1 MKAKDLSNEELA
13 VILRCIR
20 MTGVAATAFEREC
33 LDVAADRVELL
44 EIIITKRE
52 ETDVK
57 RY

>member
-13 VILRCIR
+13 IILRC
-20 MTGVAATAFEREC
+20 MTVTGIASTVFEREC

-44 EIIITKRE
+44 ELITSKE
-52 ETDVK
+52 DKDAK

>member
-13 VILRCIR
+13 VILRC
-20 MTGVAATAFEREC
+20 MTITGAALTTFEREC

-44 EIIITKRE
+44 EILTKKE

>member
-13 VILRCIR
+13 IILRC
-20 MTGVAATAFEREC
+20 MTVTGIASSIFEREC

-44 EIIITKRE
+44 ELITSKE
-52 ETDVK
+52 DKDVK

>member
-13 VILRCIR
+13 IKLRC
-20 MTGVAATAFEREC
+20 MTVTGIASSVFEREC

-44 EIIITKRE
+44 ELITSKE
-52 ETDVK
+52 EKDVK

>member
-13 VILRCIR
+13 IILRC
-20 MTGVAATAFEREC
+20 MTVTGIASSVFEREC

-44 EIIITKRE
+44 ELLTSKE
-52 ETDVK
+52 DKYVK

>member
-13 VILRCIR
+13 IILRC
-20 MTGVAATAFEREC
+20 MTVTGIASSVFEREC

-44 EIIITKRE
+44 ELLTSKE
-52 ETDVK
+52 EKDVK

>member
-13 VILRCIR
+13 IILRC
-20 MTGVAATAFEREC
+20 MTVTGIASSVFEREC

-44 EIIITKRE
+44 ELITSKE
-52 ETDVK
+52 EKDVK

>member
-1 MKAKDLSNEELA
+1 MKAKELTNEELA
-13 VILRCIR
+13 IILRC
-20 MTGVAATAFEREC
+20 MTVTGIASTVFERQC

-44 EIIITKRE
+44 EILTKKE